1 MGDRRARIPASEVGD
16 EPRNWN
22 LPFWTEPTHVVETP
36 EDLDG
41 DNDVLMEVAEVETVT
56 PLTADELEAIRQEA
70 YNEGLQQGLEEG
82 REKGEKLGHE
92 TGLAQGLKAGHEEGR
107 KEGYDVGKGEG
118 EVEAKGQA
126 ETQRNNLQTQLNGFM
141 QALNV
146 AMLSQQEEIEKI
158 LPDVIEHLAQAVV
171 TEELSQGSEH
181 IVHLVKQAI
190 AALPVKLK
198 DFTIEINHNDFTF
211 IETALEQKQFS
222 ANLQSNES
230 VEAGGC
236 LIHSEKSLIDFTLS
250 NRWEEVLKDYHQRL
264 QIKESSE
271 NNSTDVPEETDPQT
285 SALAQEPEDSAKTS
299 DQDTQDSEQAE
310 TAEIETESVK
320 AEVEVEPQGLVD
332 IPDLIE
338 EEYQANT
345 TNIADEDEAD
355 TKLETSEEIKNESI
369 VDAQDAPEEITA
381 GSVEEAPLPDKNSND
396 ASLASEALNQHGQSN
411 EKINLDT
418 NLETEQ
424 ATQADILSHNEE
436 SLPDT
441 SDTETLETQSS
452 ASEDQT
458 AESDIQPE
466 EAQVNQDENTKDD
479 EEEAL

>member
-107 KEGYDVGKGEG
+107 KEGYDVGKVEG
-118 EVEAKGQA
+118 EVEAKGRA
-126 ETQRNNLQTQLNGFM
+126 EIQRNNLQTQLHGFM
-141 QALNV
+141 QALN
-146 AMLSQQEEIEKI
+146 ATMLSQQEEVEKI
-158 LPDVIEHLAQAVV
+158 LPDVIEHLAKAVV

-198 DFTIEINHNDFTF
+198 DFTIEINHNDFSF

-222 ANLQSNES
+222 ANLQSNEI

-250 NRWEEVLKDYHQRL
+250 NRWEEVIKDYHQRL

-271 NNSTDVPEETDPQT
+271 NNSANESEEKINPQE
-285 SALAQEPEDSAKTS
+285 SALTQESE
-299 DQDTQDSEQAE
+299 DSEQAD
-310 TAEIETESVK
+310 TAELETESVEAK
-320 AEVEVEPQGLVD
+320 VEMEPQGLVD

-338 EEYQANT
+338 EEYQADT
-345 TNIADEDEAD
+345 ANIADVDEIEAD
-355 TKLETSEEIKNESI
+355 TKLEASEEIKDEPI
-369 VDAQDAPEEITA
+369 VDAQDAPEETTA
-381 GSVEEAPLPDKNSND
+381 GSVEEAPLPEKNSND
-396 ASLASEALNQHGQSN
+396 AEQESEPLNQHGQSN
-411 EKINLDT
+411 KKIDLET
-418 NLETEQ
+418 SVETEQ
-424 ATQADILSHNEE
+424 DIQADTLSPNEE

-441 SDTETLETQSS
+441 SAPENETQETPLEAQSS
-452 ASEDQT
+452 APENQT
-458 AESDIQPE
+458 AQSDIQPGNV
-466 EAQVNQDENTKDD
+466 QVNQGEITKGD
-479 EEEAL
+479 EEEAP

>member
-36 EDLDG
+36 EDLDS
-41 DNDVLMEVAEVETVT
+41 DDDVLMEVAEVETVT

-107 KEGYDVGKGEG
+107 KEGYDIGKGEG
-118 EVEAKGQA
+118 EVEAKGRA
-126 ETQRNNLQTQLNGFM
+126 EIQRHNLQTQLYEFM
-141 QALNV
+141 QALNA
-146 AMLSQQEEIEKI
+146 AMLSQQHEIEKI
-158 LPDVIEHLAQAVV
+158 LPDVIEHLAKAVV

-190 AALPVKLK
+190 SALPVKLK
-198 DFTIEINHNDFTF
+198 DFTIEINHNDFSF

-222 ANLQSNES
+222 ADLQSNEI

-250 NRWEEVLKDYHQRL
+250 NRWNEVLKDYHQRL

-271 NNSTDVPEETDPQT
+271 NNSANELEEKNNPQER
-285 SALAQEPEDSAKTS
+285 ALIQEAE
-299 DQDTQDSEQAE
+299 DSEQAKTTE
-310 TAEIETESVK
+310 LETESFE
-320 AEVEVEPQGLVD
+320 AEVEIALQGLVD

-338 EEYQANT
+338 EEYQADT
-345 TNIADEDEAD
+345 TNIKNVDENETD
-355 TKLETSEEIKNESI
+355 TKLEISEEIKDESI
-369 VDAQDAPEEITA
+369 VDTQDAPEEIIA
-381 GSVEEAPLPDKNSND
+381 GSTEEASLPEKNSND
-396 ASLASEALNQHGQSN
+396 AEQQSEPLNQHGQSN
-411 EKINLDT
+411 EKIDLEINV
-418 NLETEQ
+418 ETEQ
-424 ATQADILSHNEE
+424 DIQADILSANEE
-436 SLPDT
+436 SLPQT
-441 SDTETLETQSS
+441 STSENESQETPLETQSFIP
-452 ASEDQT
+452 EDQ
-458 AESDIQPE
+458 AEMNDIQPE
-466 EAQVNQDENTKDD
+466 NEQVNQGENKKDD
-479 EEEAL
+479 KEQAP